1 MFRTRS
7 LPMLATALAV
17 LVFVAWMNISG
28 GHDASLFAQPA
39 AQGNSANAG

>member
-17 LVFVAWMNISG
+17 LAFVAWMNISG
-28 GHDASLFAQPA
+28 GPDASLFERPTVQA
-39 AQGNSANAG
+39 NSASAG